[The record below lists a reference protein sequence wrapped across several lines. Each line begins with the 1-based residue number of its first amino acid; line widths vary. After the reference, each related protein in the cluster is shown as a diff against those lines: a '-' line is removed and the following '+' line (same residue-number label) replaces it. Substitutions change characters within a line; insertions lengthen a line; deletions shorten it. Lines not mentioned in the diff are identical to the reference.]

1 MKKSNMRSILGIIMV
16 LMGAFFQ
23 GQAQSYSIKIVTTP
37 TEALLQAIDTGED
50 GSIWVSGHKGT
61 YGRSEDKGETWLF
74 AQVQGAEALEFRDI
88 VAFSRER
95 ALLLSAGEG
104 EKSSLWLTEDGGGS
118 WKKVFQMEH
127 PQGFLDCMGF
137 WDEKRG
143 VVYGDSFEGSLYILL
158 TEDAGATWSRV
169 PSDVLPAPLTE
180 EGGFA
185 ASGTCV
191 CTTMKGEAFI
201 GTSSDPARVLV
212 TEDYG
217 KSWNAVISPMGQG
230 EFSGITSV
238 VSDQKKLWVFG
249 GNLSD
254 RGTVQ
259 STAWFTSDQAKSWQ
273 QAGSSL
279 LHGAVYGGA
288 ASGKVVM
295 QAGPGGL
302 ALSLNE
308 GQSFQKLSELSFWA
322 VGIIEDGLAIALG
335 PNGRLALITY
345 PLP

>member
-1 MKKSNMRSILGIIMV
+1 MRRILGIV
-16 LMGAFFQ
+16 LVCFGAVL
-23 GQAQSYSIKIVTTP
+23 GGRAQSYSIKILDKQTD
-37 TEALLQAIDTGED
+37 ALLQAIEKADD
-50 GSIWVSGHKGT
+50 GSIWISGHQGHF
-61 YGRSEDKGETWLF
+61 GRSLDSGETWQF
-74 AQVQGAEALEFRDI
+74 AQVKGAETLEFRD
-88 VAFSRER
+88 VEAFSSEK

-104 EKSSLWLTEDGGGS
+104 EKSSLWLTEDGGVT
-118 WKKVFQMEH
+118 WEKVFQMQH
-127 PQGFLDCMGF
+127 PQGFLDCMRF

-158 TEDAGATWSRV
+158 TEDGGMTWSRV
-169 PSDVLPAPLTE
+169 PSGVLPVPLTQ

-191 CTTMKGEAFI
+191 CTGARGEAFI

-217 KSWNAVISPMGQG
+217 KSWNAVVSPMGQG

-238 VSDQKKLWVFG
+238 VAEENRLWVFG

-259 STAWFTSDQAKSWQ
+259 STAWYTTDKARSWQ
-273 QAGSSL
+273 EAGSSL
-279 LHGAVYGGA
+279 LTGAVYGGA
-288 ASGKVVM
+288 VRNKAIF

-302 ALSLNE
+302 ALSLNGGE
-308 GQSFQKLSELSFWA
+308 SFQKLSDLSFWA
-322 VGIIEDGLAIALG
+322 VGIVEEGLGIALG
-335 PNGRLALITY
+335 PQGRVALITY
-345 PLP
+345 QVN